1 MINIELINKEFNK
14 YVSNFNPD
22 EGRIKLKIDHIK
34 RVAKKC
40 NEIAQNLKLNEN
52 EIRLAETI
60 GLFHD
65 IGRFEQAKIYNTFS
79 DKDSVNH
86 AELSVKVLFEEN
98 LIEKFKID
106 RKYYDI
112 IKVAILNHNKNKIED
127 GLTEEELLYSKI
139 IRDADKLDIYYTIC
153 NYDFESI
160 FWYQKFD
167 CNEISDTIMQQFINS
182 HSINYADIK
191 SNADQILIFY
201 AYIYDF
207 YYDFSLQYLK
217 RKRYINTFT
226 DRVIK
231 YFSNKNIE
239 KQVLHILEICNNY
252 LKQY

>member
-98 LIEKFKID
+98 LIKNFKID

-217 RKRYINTFT
+217 RKSYINTFT

-231 YFSNKNIE
+231 YFSNENIE

>member
-1 MINIELINKEFNK
+1 MIDN
-14 YVSNFNPD
+14 
-22 EGRIKLKIDHIK
+22 
-34 RVAKKC
+34 
-40 NEIAQNLKLNEN
+40 
-52 EIRLAETI
+52 
-60 GLFHD
+60 
-65 IGRFEQAKIYNTFS
+65 
-79 DKDSVNH
+79 
-86 AELSVKVLFEEN
+86 
-98 LIEKFKID
+98 
-106 RKYYDI
+106 I

-160 FWYQKFD
+160 FWYQSFD
-167 CNEISDTIMQQFINS
+167 CNEISDIIMQQFINL
-182 HSINYADIK
+182 HAINYADIK

-217 RKRYINTFT
+217 RKRYINIFT

-252 LKQY
+252 LKKY

>member
-1 MINIELINKEFNK
+1 MIDIKLINEEFNN
-14 YVSNFNPD
+14 YVSNFNPN

-34 RVAKKC
+34 RVSKKC
-40 NEIAQNLKLNEN
+40 SEIAQNLKLNEN
-52 EIRLAETI
+52 EIKLAETI

-65 IGRFEQAKIYNTFS
+65 IGRFEQAKTFNTFS

-86 AELSVKVLFEEN
+86 AELSIKVLFEEN
-98 LIEKFKID
+98 LIKNFKID
-106 RKYYDI
+106 KKYYNI

-160 FWYQKFD
+160 FWYQNFD
-167 CNEISDTIMQQFINS
+167 CNKISDILMQQFINS
-182 HSINYADIK
+182 HAINYADIK

-217 RKRYINTFT
+217 RKRYINIFT

-252 LKQY
+252 LKKY

>member
-1 MINIELINKEFNK
+1 MINIKLINEEFNK
-14 YVSNFNPD
+14 YVSNFNQND
-22 EGRIKLKIDHIK
+22 GRIKLKIGHIK
-34 RVAKKC
+34 RVSKKC
-40 NEIAQNLKLNEN
+40 NKIAQNLKLNEN
-52 EIRLAETI
+52 EIKLAETI

-106 RKYYDI
+106 KKYYNI

-160 FWYQKFD
+160 FWYQSFD
-167 CNEISDTIMQQFINS
+167 CKKISDTIMQQFINS
-182 HSINYADIK
+182 HAINYADIK

-231 YFSNKNIE
+231 YFSNEDIE
-239 KQVLHILEICNNY
+239 RQVLHILEICNNY
-252 LKQY
+252 LKKY